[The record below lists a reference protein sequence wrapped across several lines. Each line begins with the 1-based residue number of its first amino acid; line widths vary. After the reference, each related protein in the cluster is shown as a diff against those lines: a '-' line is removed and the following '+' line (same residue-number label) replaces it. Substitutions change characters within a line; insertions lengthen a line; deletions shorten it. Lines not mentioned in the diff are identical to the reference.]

1 MSSRH
6 GKRSRSRS
14 PPSRRRRSRSRE
26 RGRKE
31 ARVEV
36 KVGAKVRWARLAVVV
51 LEQEHE
57 QGDEP
62 LEVRLV
68 ELFPVAAQV
77 LDLSGKHTAAKLRGR
92 PATSGRQS
100 ATPEAARGR
109 S

>member
-1 MSSRH
+1 MARVGVRARLRLGS
-6 GKRSRSRS
+6 GV
-14 PPSRRRRSRSRE
+14 
-26 RGRKE
+26 GVE

-68 ELFPVAAQV
+68 QLLPVAAQV
-77 LDLSGKHTAAKLRGR
+77 LDLSGKHPPAKLRGR
-92 PATSGRQS
+92 IATSSRQA
-100 ATPEAARGR
+100 ATSKDARG
-109 S
+109 SS